1 MPTYDFRC
9 PKCSH
14 RFEVNLPFGSKEHPL
29 CPLCKHRKTE
39 KVIAPPAIH
48 FKGTGFFVTDSR
60 KKPAPETK
68 KTEKTAPETKKT
80 EPPSPAPAKEEKKPP
95 SKD

>member
-14 RFEVNLPFGSKEHPL
+14 HFEVNLPFGSKEHPL
-29 CPLCKHRKTE
+29 CPKCKHRKTE
-39 KVIAPPAIH
+39 KLIAPPAIH
-48 FKGTGFFVTDSR
+48 FKGTGFFKTDSR

-68 KTEKTAPETKKT
+68 QEKSAPETKKT
-80 EPPSPAPAKEEKKPP
+80 DSSTHAPAKEEKKPP
-95 SKD
+95 AKN